1 MDFNMAMDNIV
12 GKMVQYIVDILKKDK
27 EMDKENILIPKTQAL
42 HVGYGRM
49 EY

>member
-1 MDFNMAMDNIV
+1 MDFSMAMDSIA
-12 GKMVQYIVDILKKDK
+12 GKMDQYTVDILKKDK
-27 EMDKENILIPKTQAL
+27 EMGKENILIPKTQAL